1 MKILHS
7 ADWQLGCRFSQ
18 FGDKA
23 EGLRTTRL
31 KTLRRSLGIAREKQV
46 DAFIIAGDLFDD
58 NHVEDSV
65 VRSAV
70 QLFSEF
76 PEVPVFILPGNHDP
90 YIGPASIWDRKE
102 FRAAPSNVRVFR
114 QPEYVEIE
122 GGFVLASPLQQKK
135 STVDPSRKLD
145 ELAKKLP
152 ADSIKIG
159 VTHGS
164 PAIPS
169 IHAANAFPIAL
180 DSATRAG
187 LDYLALGD
195 WHNWQVYDNGRLV
208 MPGTPEQD
216 TFDHT
221 DSGFVAYAVIDARFA
236 SPVVERLRVG
246 ESKWYTF
253 DLDCLNLETA
263 KGLLQQSVLAIK
275 DEAQSAV
282 VRIRVRGS
290 ITREVRLPLL
300 QWLSELIK
308 PFSISQLHD
317 ESSLALTL
325 PELEHL
331 KANHPILAQVLS
343 DLDCMASFATGI
355 GSECV
360 QDQLSPRQANE
371 LLEKAKIAK
380 EQLTPA
386 HFEYTRQML
395 LQKLQEAK

>member
-180 DSATRAG
+180 DI
-187 LDYLALGD
+187 
-195 WHNWQVYDNGRLV
+195 H
-208 MPGTPEQD
+208 
-216 TFDHT
+216 
-221 DSGFVAYAVIDARFA
+221 SGSPHLEMIARN
-236 SPVVERLRVG
+236 VLLRDV
-246 ESKWYTF
+246 
-253 DLDCLNLETA
+253 
-263 KGLLQQSVLAIK
+263 
-275 DEAQSAV
+275 
-282 VRIRVRGS
+282 
-290 ITREVRLPLL
+290 PLC
-300 QWLSELIK
+300 Q
-308 PFSISQLHD
+308 
-317 ESSLALTL
+317 
-325 PELEHL
+325 
-331 KANHPILAQVLS
+331 
-343 DLDCMASFATGI
+343 
-355 GSECV
+355 
-360 QDQLSPRQANE
+360 
-371 LLEKAKIAK
+371 
-380 EQLTPA
+380 
-386 HFEYTRQML
+386 
-395 LQKLQEAK
+395 